1 MEKEVTLVLPDP
13 EAILHP
19 IATLTA
25 KPVTFTLDMEL
36 MRRLHNRDLSGQVSC
51 SVLKEYILGYALRKY

>member
-1 MEKEVTLVLPDP
+1 MEEITTLFTDQTSMEKEITLVLPDP

-36 MRRLHNRDLSGQVSC
+36 MRRLHNRDLSG
-51 SVLKEYILGYALRKY
+51 